1 MARLGSSQDE
11 NEVSYLK
18 RPKVAKDAGLASPQR
33 LFELVSTAIDCICD
47 SLVAE
52 ILKAVLHVVRLR
64 NRIENPLRIGGRN
77 LIQKH
82 WRQAPSALR
91 RRRQRLVIRV
101 YICDF

>member
-47 SLVAE
+47 SLVAG

-64 NRIENPLRIGGRN
+64 NGIENPLRVGGRN

-82 WRQAPSALR
+82 WRPPSALR